1 MSDAGI
7 PHIAVGPEPSST
19 PSFSRRPD
27 SGNHQA
33 NEHAEEN
40 PRRLPQKGTTHRIP
54 RACGDSR
61 SRQRDGLHS
70 RPSQHIVT
78 TRANRIPYW
87 NISRTGGLGV
97 GNDDGS
103 SGILNI
109 TGGGKVSV
117 DSTTASNNRVS
128 FGDGGSSGLGTG
140 ELNISGAGS
149 LLEITSDSSDA
160 SLSIASVPLETN
172 DSQQAYLMRICRHG
186 QASEDPAGARGSG

>member
-1 MSDAGI
+1 MPRPCTASASRRCARVSPRAAESHTETLAVTFPLSLVNPPELSCPEFCPCYHASGSSHTTSPETKAATACAYPRRSSPRSEMSDAGI

-78 TRANRIPYW
+78 TRANRIPYSQESPFSDSV
-87 NISRTGGLGV
+87 SRTLMAQTDV
-97 GNDDGS
+97 
-103 SGILNI
+103 
-109 TGGGKVSV
+109 
-117 DSTTASNNRVS
+117 
-128 FGDGGSSGLGTG
+128 
-140 ELNISGAGS
+140 
-149 LLEITSDSSDA
+149 
-160 SLSIASVPLETN
+160 VP
-172 DSQQAYLMRICRHG
+172 S
-186 QASEDPAGARGSG
+186 

>member
-78 TRANRIPYW
+78 TRANRIPYSDKSRDRQRYVGECGLPSRCGGERHRSIGGRAAFLFRRGAHGCTYAGNGW
-87 NISRTGGLGV
+87 VHRHSKDSGTSERNIENSDYRTY
-97 GNDDGS
+97 
-103 SGILNI
+103 
-109 TGGGKVSV
+109 
-117 DSTTASNNRVS
+117 RRR
-128 FGDGGSSGLGTG
+128 DGGRSG
-140 ELNISGAGS
+140 EISIGRDERLCVEA
-149 LLEITSDSSDA
+149 
-160 SLSIASVPLETN
+160 V
-172 DSQQAYLMRICRHG
+172 
-186 QASEDPAGARGSG
+186 